1 MGLRVKIDSRKFKA
15 DMRKFPAAARN
26 AVVRELGQG
35 MAGIQIDA
43 RQHHRFKTQTGA
55 LERSVLSEVDPIKL
69 QGTVWLEDGVARYGK
84 YIHRG
89 FKSWQADP
97 FLYDA
102 FRRKK
107 KQIIKNIETIIIRV
121 ARGIF

>member
-1 MGLRVKIDSRKFKA
+1 MGLRVKIDSRKFEA
-15 DMRKFPAAARN
+15 DMRRFPAAARK
-26 AVVRELGQG
+26 AIVQELGQG
-35 MAGIQIDA
+35 MSGIQIEA
-43 RQHHRFKTQTGA
+43 KQQHRFKTQTGV
-55 LERSVLSEVDPIKL
+55 LEQSVLSEVDPIKL
-69 QGTVWLEDGVARYGK
+69 QGTVWLSERVARYGK

-107 KQIIKNIETIIIRV
+107 NQIIKNIETIIIRV